1 MLQVTNVHSK
11 VITTILTSL
20 LLVCNF
26 GHSSVVAGTA
36 VRIQGAY
43 YYSQWATNYE
53 IHVDQ
58 TIEGDDYT
66 GALFSADSANSA
78 ITLRDITLDE
88 GSSWYLASYGQTFSQ
103 ISLPNFSRISFNQPI
118 QLYDSVFYLAINTG
132 KSAFYPAAQEVF
144 GWAKFGLSA
153 NNNLTLIDSAMDY
166 GDRGIIVGTYQSVPE
181 PSSLSL
187 LALGGVLVALG
198 RRKRA

>member
-36 VRIQGAY
+36 VRIQGY
-43 YYSQWATNYE
+43 PPPWGNNYE
-53 IHVDQ
+53 IRVDQ

-66 GALFSADSANSA
+66 VALFSADSANSA
-78 ITLRDITLDE
+78 ITLRAITLDE

-103 ISLPNFSRISFNQPI
+103 ISLPNFSRISFNEPI

-187 LALGGVLVALG
+187 LLIGLAGVAF
-198 RRKRA
+198 RRLLKRRS

>member
-36 VRIQGAY
+36 VRIQGANY
-43 YYSQWATNYE
+43 QQWDNNYE
-53 IHVDQ
+53 IHVHVDQ
-58 TIEGDDYT
+58 TIKGDDYT
-66 GALFSADSANSA
+66 VALFSADSANSA
-78 ITLRDITLDE
+78 ITLRAISMDE

-103 ISLPNFSRISFNQPI
+103 ISLPNFSRILFNEPI
-118 QLYDSVFYLAINTG
+118 QLYDAVFYLAINTRSG
-132 KSAFYPAAQEVF
+132 FYPAAQEVF

-153 NNNLTLIDSAMDY
+153 NNNLTLIDSAIDY

-187 LALGGVLVALG
+187 LALGGVVVALC

>member
-36 VRIQGAY
+36 VRIQGSNY
-43 YYSQWATNYE
+43 PQWENNYE
-53 IHVDQ
+53 IYVDQ

-66 GALFSADSANSA
+66 VALFSADSANSA
-78 ITLRDITLDE
+78 ITLRTISLDE

-103 ISLPNFSRISFNQPI
+103 ISLPNFSRILFNEPI
-118 QLYDSVFYLAINTG
+118 QLYDAVFYLAINTRSG
-132 KSAFYPAAQEVF
+132 LRGGFYPADQEVF

-153 NNNLTLIDSAMDY
+153 NNNLTLIDSAIDY
-166 GDRGIIVGTYQSVPE
+166 GDRGIIVGTYVPE

-187 LALGGVLVALG
+187 LVLGGVVVALG